1 MGGPK
6 RWFCGLLTLLLLVAP
21 VAAQDNSGTINGRV
35 TDSTGAFIPGVTVSL
50 TSPAIQGAR
59 SVVTDET
66 GTYRFNLLPP
76 GTYAVNYELPGFK
89 TLIREGIIVQGSRTV
104 TLNVALE
111 VATVAETVTVTGE
124 SPVVDVQNATI
135 GVAFNSQLLKDM
147 TGARDVWAILGQTPG
162 VTVTGF
168 DVGGSTAGTQK
179 GYRGYGLSGQT
190 WITVDGVAT
199 TEGTSGAGMYYDYGA
214 FSEITVQAAAN
225 SAEVAVPGVYTN
237 TVMKTGGNDISGQI
251 YVDWEDDSFQA
262 DNSTDELRNQGFSQA
277 DKFSRYNVINGNA
290 GGPFIKDKFWWFT
303 SYLYQFSGLTTA
315 LNKSETDLTGGGP
328 FETRLGGISA
338 KLNYQLT
345 PSNQLVWSHQR
356 TTKNQPYRNGQGANA
371 KNFIIESTQNEEAV
385 YFTNKAQF
393 TSVISNRMTLDTA
406 WQWYNLF
413 DPRYAWV
420 KKTPLNDT
428 GTGARRGA
436 FGAESDTYRN
446 RHQVYIN
453 MAYSRSGLGGT
464 HDLKFGFGEIYENN
478 GGKDD
483 CAFNDDAHSLVPCV
497 SLTYINGVPD
507 EATITDGPL
516 PDSRNELL
524 NTYAFLQDKWQIG
537 QRLTLN
543 LGVRFDRYHSWY
555 PAQGNPGTGP
565 FANTQFFPTARFGT
579 DYERQDMPILTNVVP
594 RLAFVYDVFGN
605 TKTALKASYGRYAE
619 NTGTFASTI
628 NPQSLHNATYDL
640 CNQNTTTNCAT
651 LPISVTKLAAIR
663 PSGISADAVLPAI
676 DPNLSNA
683 YLDEFTAGI
692 EQELVENLGVS
703 VLWVRKIGKNERV
716 TLNRTYATTEYTP
729 LTGIDL
735 GPDGLLNTADD
746 NRITIYERVPATRGQ
761 NSILQNVDSGNNYS
775 TIEFNLQKRF
785 SRGWQV
791 ITGYDWTK
799 SNTGGIHN
807 TTDPNTLTNQNGHFS
822 QWTYKLLG
830 SVTLPYGIGF
840 SGTFNAQQ
848 GAVYNRTQ
856 QFTGGL
862 RNILNPDGTTR
873 TNNLRQGSLT
883 VTVEPNGYYLPVAKL
898 TSLRFEKRFQITE
911 GQNLEA
917 MFDLYNMFNWNT
929 ITAKDAVTGRIT
941 PVATGV
947 SIPRFGVAT
956 NVMPPRIFKLG
967 VRYNF

>member
-1 MGGPK
+1 MVAL
-6 RWFCGLLTLLLLVAP
+6 LLTVPA
-21 VAAQDNSGTINGRV
+21 VAQDNSGTINGRV
-35 TDSTGAFIPGVTVSL
+35 TDTTGAFIPGVEVTL
-50 TSPAIQGAR
+50 AGPAIQGTKQAI
-59 SVVTDET
+59 TDET
-66 GTYRFNLLPP
+66 GSYRFILLPP
-76 GTYAVNYELPGFK
+76 GTYSVTYALPGFK

-104 TLNVALE
+104 TLPIALE

-124 SPVVDVQNATI
+124 SPVVDVQNATV
-135 GVAFNSQLLKDM
+135 GVAFNSTLLKDL
-147 TGARDVWAILGQTPG
+147 TGARDVWAVLGQTPG

-237 TVMKTGGNDISGQI
+237 TVMKTGGNEISGQL
-251 YVDWEDDSFQA
+251 YADWEDDKFQG
-262 DNSTDELRNQGFSQA
+262 DNSTPELRNQGFSQA
-277 DKFSRYNVINGNA
+277 DKFRRYNVFNGNA

-328 FETRLGGISA
+328 FETRLGGISW
-338 KLNYQLT
+338 KLNYQLNAG
-345 PSNQLVWSHQR
+345 NQLVWSHQR

-371 KNFIIESTQNEEAV
+371 KNYIIESTQNEEAI

-393 TSVISNRMTLDTA
+393 TSVLTSRMTLDAA

-420 KKTPLNDT
+420 QKTPWSDT
-428 GTGARRGA
+428 ATGIVRGA

-446 RHQVYIN
+446 RHQFYVN
-453 MAYSRSGLGGT
+453 MAYSRSGFGGT

-483 CAFNDDAHSLVPCV
+483 CQFFDAPRSTVGCV
-497 SLTYINGVPD
+497 SLTYTNLVPNEVTIN
-507 EATITDGPL
+507 DGPL

-524 NTYAFLQDKWQIG
+524 NTYGFLQDKWQIG
-537 QRLTLN
+537 RKLTLN
-543 LGVRFDRYHSWY
+543 LGLRFDRYSSWY

-565 FANTQFFPTARFGT
+565 FASTRFFANQLYGT
-579 DYERQDMPILTNVVP
+579 NYPRGEMPVQTSIVP

-605 TKTALKASYGRYAE
+605 TKTALKASYGRYGE

-628 NPQSLHNATYDL
+628 NPQGIHSATYSL
-640 CNQNTTTNCAT
+640 CNANTTTNCAT
-651 LPISVTKLAAIR
+651 LPITVANIAAITPR
-663 PSGISADAVLPAI
+663 STTAESNIEV
-676 DPNLSNA
+676 DPNLTNP
-683 YLDEFTAGI
+683 YIDEYTAGI
-692 EQELVENLGVS
+692 EQEIITDLGAS
-703 VLWVRKIGKNERV
+703 VLFVRKIGHNERI
-716 TLNRTYATTEYTP
+716 TYTRTYLPTEYTP

-735 GPDGLLNTADD
+735 GHDGLLGTSDD
-746 NRITIYERVPATRGQ
+746 KRLTIFERVPATRLADQ
-761 NSILQNVDSGNNYS
+761 LIRNNDSGSNYS
-775 TIEFNLQKRF
+775 TIEFTLTKRF
-785 SRGWQV
+785 SNNWSLL
-791 ITGYDWTK
+791 TGYDWTK
-799 SNTGGIHN
+799 LNTSGS
-807 TTDPNTLTNQNGHFS
+807 TSTDPNVLTYQHGHYNN
-822 QWTYKLLG
+822 WTYKLLG
-830 SVTLPYGIGF
+830 NLYLPLGIRF
-840 SGTFNAQQ
+840 SGTFNAQK
-848 GAVYNRTQ
+848 GAPYNRTQ

-873 TNNLRQGSLT
+873 TTNLRQGT
-883 VTVEPNGYYLPVAKL
+883 GAITIENNAYYLPTAKL
-898 TSLRFEKRFQITE
+898 TSVRAEKSFRVAE
-911 GQNLEA
+911 GQSIDA

-929 ITAKDAVTGRIT
+929 ITAKDAATARIT
-941 PVATGV
+941 VNGV
-947 SIPRFGVAT
+947 QIPRFGVAT